1 MDLRRHPVHQ
11 PALLVHA
18 DEEGD
23 LFAVE
28 GLEAVGEGRE
38 LFRALDVPPEEDESA
53 HLIVLEE
60 DGGVAAGLGALEARH
75 QELPHLLL
83 GGHGIQPG
91 LNGVRGGC
99 GFRCGRDRGRGCGH
113 GGGGGP
119 GTAAGSGPGAAPGGR
134 DEYT

>member
-1 MDLRRHPVHQ
+1 MLHTSSTGAKSRWKPKAGATPAARAAPRARPWSQSDVEPTAYAPGVRWTSRRHPVHQ

-23 LFAVE
+23 LVAVE

-60 DGGVAAGLGALEARH
+60 DGGVAAGLGPSKPAIRSCPTFSSVVMASSR
-75 QELPHLLL
+75 
-83 GGHGIQPG
+83 
-91 LNGVRGGC
+91 
-99 GFRCGRDRGRGCGH
+99 
-113 GGGGGP
+113 
-119 GTAAGSGPGAAPGGR
+119 A
-134 DEYT
+134 